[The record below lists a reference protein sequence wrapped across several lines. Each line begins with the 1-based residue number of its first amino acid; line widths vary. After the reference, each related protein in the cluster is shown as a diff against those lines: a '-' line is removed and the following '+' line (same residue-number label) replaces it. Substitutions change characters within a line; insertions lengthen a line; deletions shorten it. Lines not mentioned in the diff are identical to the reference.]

1 MMAMMAKNYILGP
14 LHILTNEIEVFQ
26 ERPSFATFK
35 RFFCTSFSL
44 NGQNPLRWPERFCQ
58 RPLLSVM

>member
-14 LHILTNEIEVFQ
+14 LLILTNEIEVFQ

-35 RFFCTSFSL
+35 RFFCTSFPL
-44 NGQNPLRWPERFCQ
+44 NGQNPLSWPERFCQ
-58 RPLLSVM
+58 RPLFSVR